1 VIETRPKIKLAKLSG
16 FKIKKETAQVDVRD
30 LDEALQRLRES
41 LAKYNA
47 VEGRPAAMGD
57 FVVADYVC
65 WVDGKEAE
73 KRSEDWFEIKED
85 EFLKGF
91 SVQLIGAQPGEQK
104 EVRIR
109 FPENFS
115 RKEWV
120 GKEALFRVT
129 VKEIKT
135 KTLPALDDELAKEA
149 GEYKTLEELR
159 QKIRTDL
166 QTQKDREKESEY
178 EKALLDEL
186 LKNNKIDLPLGMV
199 KKRQNYLVEETLERS
214 KRHGLPEEKA
224 EEFKKKIEEESQK
237 EALRQVHLAFLL
249 DEIAVKENLTAT
261 EEDLKKKFEILTER
275 FRQPLETIEKYY
287 REHEEAKESLCDQ
300 IRSEKAIEFLKRNHQ
315 P

>member
-1 VIETRPKIKLAKLSG
+1 MDFKISVKEGKDCQKILSVEVGEEPIREEYEQFYKSVAPKAKIPGFRPGKASREVLEMYFKDEAKQEVIKHLVSESYTQAIREKVLEPLGYPDIKDVQFDGRKLSYQAVIETRPKIKLAKLSG
-16 FKIKKETAQVDVRD
+16 FKIKKEAAQVEARD
-30 LDEALQRLRES
+30 LEEALKRLQES

-91 SVQLIGAQPGEQK
+91 SVQLIGVQPGEQK
-104 EVRIR
+104 EVRIL

-135 KTLPALDDELAKEA
+135 KTLPPLDDELAKEA

-159 QKIRTDL
+159 QKIRADL
-166 QTQKDREKESEY
+166 QAQKDREKESEY

-186 LKNNKIDLPLGMV
+186 LKNNK
-199 KKRQNYLVEETLERS
+199 E
-214 KRHGLPEEKA
+214 
-224 EEFKKKIEEESQK
+224 
-237 EALRQVHLAFLL
+237 LL
-249 DEIAVKENLTAT
+249 DT
-261 EEDLKKKFEILTER
+261 
-275 FRQPLETIEKYY
+275 
-287 REHEEAKESLCDQ
+287 
-300 IRSEKAIEFLKRNHQ
+300 
-315 P
+315 